1 MVSYILVSVLCC
13 SLIIF
18 FGMRCFFFRLLL
30 FIRCVSPSLSYRH
43 AILSF
48 SKLVYTD
55 ISCIVHSVVNDGLFG
70 YLECWLLICE
80 LRLRM
85 TKKINSATWTI
96 RIATWRAEKKPMSQ
110 WVQPVYIIYFSLYFD
125 HEMWFLLPYFCQWPP
140 DMILLNQAE
149 TPVQMS
155 RLKSHKW
162 NENIISANAKDFESA
177 FYTLRKFVVCVL
189 WSDEKLILF
198 RLFTYSLRRKI
209 IRHSGGRKQNPIF
222 FISYGNY
229 KFFLRLTQR
238 KKLEYYLNVRK
249 SLFRL
254 RIAYQPYKN

>member
-1 MVSYILVSVLCC
+1 
-13 SLIIF
+13 
-18 FGMRCFFFRLLL
+18 
-30 FIRCVSPSLSYRH
+30 
-43 AILSF
+43 
-48 SKLVYTD
+48 
-55 ISCIVHSVVNDGLFG
+55 
-70 YLECWLLICE
+70 
-80 LRLRM
+80 
-85 TKKINSATWTI
+85 
-96 RIATWRAEKKPMSQ
+96 MSSTCL
-110 WVQPVYIIYFSLYFD
+110 YIIYFSLYFD

-222 FISYGNY
+222 PFLMAIINSSCGSHRGKNLNIIWMLEKVFFASELLISHIKTKY
-229 KFFLRLTQR
+229 FL
-238 KKLEYYLNVRK
+238 
-249 SLFRL
+249 
-254 RIAYQPYKN
+254 